1 MERLEQLAAPPGD
14 AAALDVAPEREGGG
28 DEAPLACPWCGSV
41 RVEKV
46 AAFGSHLMVAQ
57 YLCLQCRSPFE
68 RIRKR

>member
-14 AAALDVAPEREGGG
+14 AAALDVALERQGGG
-28 DEAPLACPWCGSV
+28 DEASLTCPWCGST

>member
-1 MERLEQLAAPPGD
+1 MERLEQLAAPPGN
-14 AAALDVAPEREGGG
+14 AALDAAPEREGGG
-28 DEAPLACPWCGSV
+28 DEAPLACPWCGSA

-57 YLCLQCRSPFE
+57 YLCLQCSSPFE

>member
-1 MERLEQLAAPPGD
+1 VALERQ
-14 AAALDVAPEREGGG
+14 GGG
-28 DEAPLACPWCGSV
+28 DEASLTCPWCGST

>member
-1 MERLEQLAAPPGD
+1 MERLEQLAAPPGN
-14 AAALDVAPEREGGG
+14 AAALDVASEGEGGG
-28 DEAPLACPWCGSV
+28 DETPLTCPWCGSA
-41 RVEKV
+41 RVERV

>member
-1 MERLEQLAAPPGD
+1 MERLEQLAAPHGNAAVG
-14 AAALDVAPEREGGG
+14 AAAEREGGG
-28 DEAPLACPWCGSV
+28 GGAPLACPWCGSA

>member
-1 MERLEQLAAPPGD
+1 
-14 AAALDVAPEREGGG
+14 VAPEREEGG
-28 DEAPLACPWCGSV
+28 DETPLACPWCGSAH
-41 RVEKV
+41 VEKV